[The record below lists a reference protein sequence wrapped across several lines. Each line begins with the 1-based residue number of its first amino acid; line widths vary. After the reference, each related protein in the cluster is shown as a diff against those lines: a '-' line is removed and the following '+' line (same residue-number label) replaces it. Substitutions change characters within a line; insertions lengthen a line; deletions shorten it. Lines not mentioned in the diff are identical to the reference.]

1 MSSTPVVPIP
11 VVLEGWGLRALATVL
26 VISTWAYWYWQRWS
40 SRRYEDAL
48 AAEKGCQPVIHRLP
62 YKWPF
67 AIDLLW
73 KQYKALPS
81 GRLLEFQTP
90 FMAIAPTIRLDIL
103 GEGFSTTDPKNVEAI
118 LNTNFEDYSLGVR
131 RDGLFPLLGE
141 GIFTQDGSA
150 WRRKFLGLSEKMLV
164 EY

>member
-1 MSSTPVVPIP
+1 MSDYNNITSTPTP
-11 VVLEGWGLRALATVL
+11 GWSLRTLATVL
-26 VISTWAYWYWQRWS
+26 IVSTWAYWYWQRWS
-40 SRRYEDAL
+40 HRRYEDAL
-48 AAEKGCQPVIHRLP
+48 AAQQGCQPVMHRLP

-90 FMAIAPTIRLDIL
+90 FMATAPTVRIDVL
-103 GEGFSTTDPKNVEAI
+103 GEGFSTTDPKNVETV

-131 RDGLFPLLGE
+131 RDGLYPLLGE

-150 WRRKFLGLSEKMLV
+150 WRRKFFTFSEKPLDG
-164 EY
+164 Y